1 MGCIRASRHFRP
13 HNLDELSATVC
24 LMGFQVGLKGSKG
37 KDYTS
42 FTDLREQADAGQLRG
57 NLHTESDLTERWVQ
71 VPI

>member
-1 MGCIRASRHFRP
+1 
-13 HNLDELSATVC
+13 
-24 LMGFQVGLKGSKG
+24 MGFQVGLKGSKG